1 MHVIIWLTIHT
12 DRQTSTC
19 GCGFDAVKTKV
30 SALSVDWHHRT
41 QRGTQREA
49 TMSEDCLITLRARTL
64 TCRELTVG
72 TDPPSRHGHFPGF
85 LVDWCRV
92 CLCKQLLSS
101 VQWPVKTL
109 IMWFLICFS
118 NNISKIIHLV
128 LMWWG
133 RGSVFKCTCLWLTGL
148 PLNRLTNSVV
158 DSGFYLFIY
167 PRGFFYIIERHFRE
181 MKTDPESVC
190 FDVADEVRR

>member
-1 MHVIIWLTIHT
+1 MWLWVWCSQNKGERSFRRLTPQDTKRNTKRGHDVGGLLDNT
-12 DRQTSTC
+12 EGKNVDLQRTNSRNRSP
-19 GCGFDAVKTKV
+19 FKTW
-30 SALSVDWHHRT
+30 S
-41 QRGTQREA
+41 
-49 TMSEDCLITLRARTL
+49 
-64 TCRELTVG
+64 
-72 TDPPSRHGHFPGF
+72 FPRV